1 MAMFALVLARPAF
14 AALTVP
20 MCGEH
25 AQTIAAPPSGRAANP
40 TFLTAKPCEQRTAS
54 TLVSGA
60 AEQRPEP
67 LVPLELTPRIAALR
81 YDLGA
86 FVGQA
91 HLLPRGT
98 SGGARSAHSAGI
110 DRPPR

>member
-1 MAMFALVLARPAF
+1 MFALVIARPAL

-40 TFLTAKPCEQRTAS
+40 TFLTAKPCEQRAAS
-54 TLVSGA
+54 TLVSGV

-67 LVPLELTPRIAALR
+67 VAPLELTPRIAAVR

-86 FVGQA
+86 FAGQA
-91 HLLPRGT
+91 QLLPRRVV
-98 SGGARSAHSAGI
+98 GGERSAHSSGI
-110 DRPPR
+110 ERPPR

>member
-1 MAMFALVLARPAF
+1 MLALVLARPAS

-40 TFLTAKPCEQRTAS
+40 TFLTAKPCEQRAAS
-54 TLVSGA
+54 ALVSGA
-60 AEQRPEP
+60 PEPRPEP
-67 LVPLELTPRIAALR
+67 VPPLELTPRIAAVS

-86 FVGQA
+86 FVGDA
-91 HLLPRGT
+91 HGLPRGAT
-98 SGGARSAHSAGI
+98 GGERSAHSSSI
-110 DRPPR
+110 ERPPR